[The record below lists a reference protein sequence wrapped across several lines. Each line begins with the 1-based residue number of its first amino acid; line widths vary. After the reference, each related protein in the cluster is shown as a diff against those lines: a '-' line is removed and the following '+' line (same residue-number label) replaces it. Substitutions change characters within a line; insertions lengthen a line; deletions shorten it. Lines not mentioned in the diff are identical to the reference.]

1 MYAVIDTHT
10 HTYLSGH
17 AYSTIFENVT
27 VAAEKGLVGIVN
39 TDHSPALSD
48 CRWPAAVRFLKNVP
62 REYRGVRI
70 YRGVEADVID
80 FSGRLS
86 VEEPYLSMVD
96 FLIASMHD
104 VVIKTG
110 TVEENTAA
118 LCGALQN
125 PHVDILGHPGNPAF
139 PVDIDTVVQ
148 EAARQNKLIEINSHS
163 FEARRGCESNCEVF
177 ARACMKYGVR
187 ISLASDAHA
196 CFHVGE
202 FTNAEALLRK
212 VDFPQELV
220 VTRSMESFEAYLAE
234 RRARLTAAQQVQ
246 KGRNL

>member
-48 CRWPAAVRFLKNVP
+48 CRWPGRAVAFLKKVP

-96 FLIASMHD
+96 FLIASLHD

-110 TVEENTAA
+110 TVEENTVA

-139 PVDIDTVVQ
+139 FPWTSIRWCRKRRGRTSSSKST
-148 EAARQNKLIEINSHS
+148 AS
-163 FEARRGCESNCEVF
+163 FEGAQGLRVQLPRHLR
-177 ARACMKYGVR
+177 RACMKYGVR
-187 ISLASDAHA
+187 
-196 CFHVGE
+196 
-202 FTNAEALLRK
+202 N
-212 VDFPQELV
+212 
-220 VTRSMESFEAYLAE
+220 
-234 RRARLTAAQQVQ
+234 
-246 KGRNL
+246 